1 MLIHKN
7 RIVVIGFS
15 YRVGG
20 TEIGLFTLHRDGRI
34 THDATHFLRSNDY
47 YSSRN
52 YASRLVGGRLVFYM
66 PYMLGYHGAVHLPGV
81 ATWQAQKRAAT
92 PWREVLTKMD
102 VYRPVQP
109 SLMPTLHTVVQCDL
123 GTADLSCQARA
134 VIGPFSR
141 TFYVA
146 RDAVYLW
153 VTPGWYESMDGQ
165 GSQAP
170 REAYVY
176 RLPIQSDQ
184 VTALR
189 ARGNPIDQFSFKEGG
204 GYLNVLL
211 TDQGG
216 GDWMFSPERARGR
229 MALLRASLDAFAPDA
244 PAAPPS
250 AYTQLPRS
258 AGGYSLQNRFVGDY
272 LLWGS
277 GNGWWGGGAK
287 AGNVFVTDVR
297 SPADVSVLPL
307 AHGVDRIEALGRNAV
322 VVGGAGRDLHFTSVE
337 LSGNPVVKGT
347 HVRANAAQGE
357 TRSHGFFFQP
367 DKTGGGLLGLP
378 VRTSG
383 RPGHHLV
390 HGSAEV
396 LFLRVAPGLTFQ
408 PIGALAAH
416 AGGAVND
423 ACVVSCV
430 DWYGNARPIFYRGR
444 VFALLGYELVEGR
457 LEGQGLHEQARVQF
471 LRPALAQLAR

>member
-1 MLIHKN
+1 M
-7 RIVVIGFS
+7 
-15 YRVGG
+15 
-20 TEIGLFTLHRDGRI
+20 
-34 THDATHFLRSNDY
+34 
-47 YSSRN
+47 
-52 YASRLVGGRLVFYM
+52 
-66 PYMLGYHGAVHLPGV
+66 PGV
-81 ATWQAQKRAAT
+81 ATWQAHKRSAT
-92 PWREVLTKMD
+92 PWREILQKMD

-123 GTADLSCQARA
+123 GNADLSCTARA
-134 VIGPFSR
+134 VVGPFSR

-153 VTPGWYESMDGQ
+153 VAPGWWESMADGTGAQ
-165 GSQAP
+165 PQ
-170 REAYVY
+170 REAFVY
-176 RLPIQSDQ
+176 RLPIQSDR

-189 ARGNPIDQFSFKEGG
+189 ARGNPIDQFSFKEGSD

-229 MALLRASLDAFAPDA
+229 MALLRTSLAAFGPEA
-244 PAAPPS
+244 PAAAAS

-258 AGGYSLQNRFVGDY
+258 TGGYSLQNRFVGDY

-277 GNGWWGGGAK
+277 GRGWWGGGPK
-287 AGNVFVTDVR
+287 GGHVFVTDVR
-297 SPADVSVLPL
+297 SPADVSVVALE
-307 AHGVDRIEALGRNAV
+307 HGVDRLEAMGRNAV
-322 VVGGAGRDLHFTSVE
+322 VVGGAGADLHFTSVE
-337 LSGNPVVKGT
+337 LGPTPVVKGT
-347 HVRANAAQGE
+347 HVRKNAAQGE

-367 DKTGGGLLGLP
+367 GAGGGGLLGLP
-378 VRTSG
+378 VRTTG

-408 PIGALAAH
+408 PIGALAAR
-416 AGGAVND
+416 ATGAVND

-444 VFALLGYELVEGR
+444 IFALLGYELVEGH
-457 LEGQGLHEQARVQF
+457 LDLQGLHERQRVEF